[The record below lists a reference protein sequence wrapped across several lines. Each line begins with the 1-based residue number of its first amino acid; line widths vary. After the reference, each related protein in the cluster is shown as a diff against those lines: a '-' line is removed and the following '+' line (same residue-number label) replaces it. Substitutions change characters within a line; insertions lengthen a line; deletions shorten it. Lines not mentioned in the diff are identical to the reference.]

1 MADKKEL
8 DRVNQ
13 VASLIDRYYQFEDA
27 VDVNKQNIEYLKT
40 YIHDG
45 DYVEQNFDMKSKFLR
60 DIAISAGAA
69 VVVFAICLIFTSLII
84 SAIVGVVACVVCII
98 VFSSIAK
105 ARLNAKKQEQVEIN
119 TGITEQIQALEQR
132 TKQMEKQRE
141 DYKKGLEKR
150 LDFLSVD
157 YIGNIATIK
166 EYLEKGEAETCED
179 AVALLE
185 QNMMMAKL
193 SDAMTKSARKP
204 LDMDYNQQKEK
215 FGDPLAVIKERRK
228 KKKS

>member
-60 DIAISAGAA
+60 DIAISAGVA

-157 YIGNIATIK
+157 YIGNISTIK

-228 KKKS
+228 KKRS

>member
-60 DIAISAGAA
+60 DIAISAGVA

-84 SAIVGVVACVVCII
+84 SAIVGVAACVVSII

-157 YIGNIATIK
+157 YIGNISTIK

-228 KKKS
+228 KKRS

>member
-60 DIAISAGAA
+60 DIAISAGVA

-84 SAIVGVVACVVCII
+84 SAIVGVVALIGVDAGI
-98 VFSSIAK
+98 VHF
-105 ARLNAKKQEQVEIN
+105 
-119 TGITEQIQALEQR
+119 
-132 TKQMEKQRE
+132 
-141 DYKKGLEKR
+141 D
-150 LDFLSVD
+150 
-157 YIGNIATIK
+157 
-166 EYLEKGEAETCED
+166 D
-179 AVALLE
+179 A
-185 QNMMMAKL
+185 
-193 SDAMTKSARKP
+193 
-204 LDMDYNQQKEK
+204 
-215 FGDPLAVIKERRK
+215 
-228 KKKS
+228 

>member
-60 DIAISAGAA
+60 DIAISAGVA

-84 SAIVGVVACVVCII
+84 SAIVGVVACVVSII

-157 YIGNIATIK
+157 YIGNISTIK

-228 KKKS
+228 KKRS

>member
-60 DIAISAGAA
+60 DIAISAGVA

-84 SAIVGVVACVVCII
+84 SAIVGVVASVVCII

-157 YIGNIATIK
+157 YIGNISTIK

-228 KKKS
+228 KKRS

>member
-60 DIAISAGAA
+60 DIAISAGVA

-119 TGITEQIQALEQR
+119 TGITEQIQALELVKG
-132 TKQMEKQRE
+132 TLGTEYVAEKE
-141 DYKKGLEKR
+141 LLLFGDGDKTAEILER
-150 LDFLSVD
+150 
-157 YIGNIATIK
+157 IK
-166 EYLEKGEAETCED
+166 SEEMAMFMQNEPTEEAE
-179 AVALLE
+179 
-185 QNMMMAKL
+185 
-193 SDAMTKSARKP
+193 
-204 LDMDYNQQKEK
+204 QQPKE
-215 FGDPLAVIKERRK
+215 EE
-228 KKKS
+228 

>member
-60 DIAISAGAA
+60 DIAISAGVA

-228 KKKS
+228 KKRS

>member
-60 DIAISAGAA
+60 DIAISAGVA

-84 SAIVGVVACVVCII
+84 SAIVGVVACVVSII

-228 KKKS
+228 KKRS